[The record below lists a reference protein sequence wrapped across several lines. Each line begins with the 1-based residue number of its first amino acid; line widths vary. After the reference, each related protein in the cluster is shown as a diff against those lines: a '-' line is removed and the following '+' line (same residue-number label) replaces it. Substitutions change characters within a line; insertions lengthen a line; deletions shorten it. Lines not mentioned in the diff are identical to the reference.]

1 MGVVMKKLDALA
13 YNDYLNKNLKP
24 VIEVPDFDELAWIIA
39 ANSTIYKQ
47 DDVITDLLIMEYITN
62 EEYDTLKKLVAEKL
76 KEQINEWFKY
86 SRNVWWH

>member
-1 MGVVMKKLDALA
+1 MGAVIEKLDALA
-13 YNDYLNKNLKP
+13 YNVYLNKNLKP

-76 KEQINEWFKY
+76 KEQINE
-86 SRNVWWH
+86 